1 MQDAADSNTHTILI
15 FCHTLSPTSAQLIA
29 SSWSH
34 VTRSG
39 QWALRGTDVS
49 HFQVKAEKS
58 QCLIL

>member
-15 FCHTLSPTSAQLIA
+15 FSHILSPTSAQLI

-39 QWALRGTDVS
+39 QWALRGTDVC